1 MMSTKLLQN
10 VKIEVCDIIMVMINQ
25 SFVSGIFPDK
35 LKIAKVVPLYKKN
48 EKNKI
53 ENYRPVSL
61 LPSVSKVFER
71 IIHDQLN
78 EYFSSL
84 KLFYKSQYGF
94 RHSHSTELATLELI
108 ELIITEMYV
117 KKYPLRFILIYQKP
131 LIHWNMKY
139 FCLN

>member
-10 VKIEVCDIIMVMINQ
+10 VKIEVFDIIMVMINQ

-53 ENYRPVSL
+53 ENYRLLSL
-61 LPSVSKVFER
+61 LPSVSKVFEH

-78 EYFSSL
+78 EYFSYFTKVNMDL
-84 KLFYKSQYGF
+84 D
-94 RHSHSTELATLELI
+94 
-108 ELIITEMYV
+108 
-117 KKYPLRFILIYQKP
+117 ILTQQNWP
-131 LIHWNMKY
+131 R
-139 FCLN
+139 